1 MTRHEILSAIALAAM
16 PRLLTLEQTIE
27 YVGVRANLD
36 TLKEKFHLRP
46 SIKNGEGR
54 TAKEYYDRVAVDNA
68 VDRMTEQAYMDA
80 HRKGQ

>member
-27 YVGVRANLD
+27 YVGVRSNLD

-54 TAKEYYDRVAVDNA
+54 QAKEYYDRVAVDNA
-68 VDRMTEQAYMDA
+68 VDVMTQAAYA
-80 HRKGQ
+80 EKR